1 MARFPPFW
9 VYIQYQIVYNLYQKR
24 KENLMPVS
32 AKQLNFSSI
41 SNDFDKFY
49 NQNQE
54 TLLSLLDEF
63 INISNFIPFSFYQN
77 YYSKI
82 GSKRDFSLESM
93 LNAFILKNILSI
105 PSIDLLITILSISP
119 NIREFCGFLKV
130 PHKSQ
135 FSRFKSEYLNDLN
148 ELFHNLVDKTDD
160 ISKKI
165 NPFLSSILITDT
177 TGFEA
182 YVTENNPKF
191 YQSELRKSKSYAK
204 YFKINNP
211 SSVFDVEK
219 YAQGQMP
226 KHSISNPDAKLAYL
240 NGHFGYFLKCILSTN
255 AIGLVRDVNFFD
267 SDNKL
272 SNDLRPQDVKDSFD
286 AKSLIPALET
296 HFQLHSNFSY
306 KYFLGDSGFDADDNY
321 AYLHKRNIMPIISLN
336 PRNSKDLP
344 KIEFNEIGN
353 PLCPYDPSLPMVYD
367 GICREKN
374 RADRIKY
381 LCPKSKRVN
390 IDGKLQYV
398 LNCENPCTSSKCGRT
413 KNLTI
418 NHNYRFNTS
427 IPRDSLKWQELYK
440 LRTICERSIS
450 QIKNFIQIKTS
461 KVRNTISLK
470 SDILLACI
478 SQLIAFVLIF
488 KTGNSDKPL
497 AIKTLIA

>member
-1 MARFPPFW
+1 
-9 VYIQYQIVYNLYQKR
+9 
-24 KENLMPVS
+24 
-32 AKQLNFSSI
+32 
-41 SNDFDKFY
+41 
-49 NQNQE
+49 
-54 TLLSLLDEF
+54 LLDEF
-63 INISNFIPFSFYQN
+63 INISDFIPFSFYQN
-77 YYSKI
+77 YYSKL
-82 GSKRDFSLESM
+82 GTKRDFSLESM

-105 PSIDLLITILSISP
+105 PSIDLLITFLSISP
-119 NIREFCGFLKV
+119 SIRNFCGFLRV

-135 FSRFKSEYLNDLN
+135 FSRFKSEYLDDLN
-148 ELFHNLVDKTDD
+148 DLFHNLVDKTDD

-165 NPFLSSILITDT
+165 NSFLSSILITDT

-204 YFKINNP
+204 VFKENNP
-211 SSVFDVEK
+211 DSVFDVEK

-226 KHSISNPDAKLAYL
+226 KHSLSNPDAKLAYL

-255 AIGLVRDVNFFD
+255 ALGLVRDVNFFD
-267 SDNKL
+267 SNNTL

-296 HFQLHSNFSY
+296 HFQLHPNFSY
-306 KYFLGDSGFDADDNY
+306 KYFLGDAGFDADDNY
-321 AYLHKRNIMPIISLN
+321 AYLHKKDIMPIISIN
-336 PRNSKDLP
+336 PRNSPDLP
-344 KIEFNEIGN
+344 QPGFNEVGV
-353 PLCPYDPSLPMVYD
+353 PLCPNDSSLPMNFD
-367 GICREKN
+367 GICKEKG

-381 LCPKSKRVN
+381 LCPKVTKTTVN
-390 IDGKLQYV
+390 RKTTYILHCD
-398 LNCENPCTSSKCGRT
+398 NPCSPSKCGRT

-418 NHNYRFNTS
+418 HHNYRFNTS
-427 IPRDSLKWQELYK
+427 MPRDSIKWQKLYK

-450 QIKNFIQIKTS
+450 QIKNFVQIKTS

-478 SQLIAFVLIF
+478 SQLIAFILIF
-488 KTGNSDKPL
+488 RTGNSDKPL

>member
-1 MARFPPFW
+1 
-9 VYIQYQIVYNLYQKR
+9 
-24 KENLMPVS
+24 MPVS
-32 AKQLNFSSI
+32 AKQLNLSNI
-41 SNDFDKFY
+41 STDFDKFY

-63 INISNFIPFSFYQN
+63 VNISDFIPFSFYQS
-77 YYSKI
+77 YYSKL

-105 PSIDLLITILSISP
+105 PSIDLLITFLSISP
-119 NIREFCGFLKV
+119 SIRNFCGFLRV

-135 FSRFKSEYLNDLN
+135 FSRFKSEYLDDLN
-148 ELFHNLVDKTDD
+148 DLFHNLVDKTED
-160 ISKKI
+160 ISEKI

-191 YQSELRKSKSYAK
+191 YQSELRKSKSHAK
-204 YFKINNP
+204 YFKKNNP
-211 SSVFDVEK
+211 NSVFDVEK
-219 YAQGQMP
+219 YAQGKMP
-226 KHSISNPDAKLAYL
+226 KHSLSNPDAKLAYL

-255 AIGLVRDVNFFD
+255 ALGLVRNVNFY
-267 SDNKL
+267 DNDNQLDK
-272 SNDLRPQDVKDSFD
+272 DLRPQDIKDSFD

-296 HFQLHSNFSY
+296 HFQLHPDFSY

-321 AYLHKRNIMPIISLN
+321 AYLHKKNIMPIINLN
-336 PRNSKDLP
+336 PRNSPGLP
-344 KIEFNEIGN
+344 EPGFNEVGI
-353 PLCPYDPSLPMVYD
+353 PLCPNDSSLPMTYD
-367 GICREKN
+367 GICKEKG

-381 LCPKSKRVN
+381 LCPKSKKTTIN
-390 IDGKLQYV
+390 GKTEYILS
-398 LNCENPCTSSKCGRT
+398 CENPCTSSKCGRT

-418 NHNYRFNTS
+418 HHNYRFNTS
-427 IPRDSLKWQELYK
+427 MPRDSIKWQKLYK

-450 QIKNFIQIKTS
+450 QIKNFVQIKTS
-461 KVRNTISLK
+461 KVRNTVSLK

-478 SQLIAFVLIF
+478 SQLVAFILIY

>member
-1 MARFPPFW
+1 
-9 VYIQYQIVYNLYQKR
+9 
-24 KENLMPVS
+24 MPVS
-32 AKQLNFSSI
+32 AKQLTLSNI
-41 SNDFDKFY
+41 STDFDKFY
-49 NQNQE
+49 NQNQDN
-54 TLLSLLDEF
+54 LLSLLDEF
-63 INISNFIPFSFYQN
+63 INISDFIPFSFYQN
-77 YYSKI
+77 YYSKL
-82 GSKRDFSLESM
+82 GTKRDFSLESM

-105 PSIDLLITILSISP
+105 PSIDLLITFLSISP
-119 NIREFCGFLKV
+119 SIRNFCGFLRV

-135 FSRFKSEYLNDLN
+135 FSRFKSEYLDDLN
-148 ELFHNLVDKTDD
+148 DLFHNLVDKTDD

-165 NPFLSSILITDT
+165 NSFLSSILITDT

-204 YFKINNP
+204 VFKENNP
-211 SSVFDVEK
+211 DSVFDVEK

-226 KHSISNPDAKLAYL
+226 KHSLSNPDAKLAYL

-255 AIGLVRDVNFFD
+255 ALGLVRDVNFFD
-267 SDNKL
+267 SNNTL

-296 HFQLHSNFSY
+296 HFQLHPNFSY
-306 KYFLGDSGFDADDNY
+306 KYFLGDAGFDADDNY
-321 AYLHKRNIMPIISLN
+321 AYLHKKDIMPIISIN
-336 PRNSKDLP
+336 PRNSPDLP
-344 KIEFNEIGN
+344 QPGFNEVGV
-353 PLCPYDPSLPMVYD
+353 PLCPNDSSLPMNFD
-367 GICREKN
+367 GICKEKG

-381 LCPKSKRVN
+381 LCPKVTKTTVN
-390 IDGKLQYV
+390 RKTTYILHCD
-398 LNCENPCTSSKCGRT
+398 NPCSPSKCGRT

-418 NHNYRFNTS
+418 HHNYRFNTS
-427 IPRDSLKWQELYK
+427 MPRDSIKWQKLYK

-450 QIKNFIQIKTS
+450 QIKNFVQIKTS

-478 SQLIAFVLIF
+478 SQLIAFILIF
-488 KTGNSDKPL
+488 RTGNSDKPL